1 LQHVLVVAL
10 QGKHLAP
17 KSKLL
22 HGSFQYRLHSRPII
36 FICCLCCVFVAR
48 YQQLL
53 GSCAGLL
60 EDLLQLH
67 TAAASQHPAAA
78 AALAAGSQPGEQQQQ
93 QQQAA
98 GAAAGR
104 KRSHAAA
111 SASDQQPQQ
120 AAGAGGLG
128 EALWAQVE
136 GAVTGLAPFR
146 DAALDKWHRRTV
158 LSSGGAA
165 LSGNSLR
172 ALQQGVSKQVATLLA
187 DPTKVVRRSQ
197 LPVSLAPRPLGALPQ
212 QQQRQ
217 QASTPGAAGLDVAGG
232 EDDRDAETYDDGD
245 FYQQLLKELLESSGE
260 GARAAAGARAPKRR
274 KVVDRRASKGRKIR
288 WVCCNPLGRETRL
301 VQPQL
306 LSHSCVCLGA
316 APRLTASIPQAC
328 VQLLPSHVYS

>member
-1 LQHVLVVAL
+1 V
-10 QGKHLAP
+10 P
-17 KSKLL
+17 
-22 HGSFQYRLHSRPII
+22 
-36 FICCLCCVFVAR
+36 VAR

-67 TAAASQHPAAA
+67 AAAASQHPAAA
-78 AALAAGSQPGEQQQQ
+78 AALAAASQPGDPQQQQ
-93 QQQAA
+93 QQQPA

-111 SASDQQPQQ
+111 SASDQQQQ
-120 AAGAGGLG
+120 QQGGSGGGLG
-128 EALWAQVE
+128 EALWARVE

-197 LPVSLAPRPLGALPQ
+197 LPTSLAPRPLGALPQ
-212 QQQRQ
+212 QQQQ
-217 QASTPGAAGLDVAGG
+217 LGGGHSGMPGTAGTTIAGG
-232 EDDRDAETYDDGD
+232 EDDRDPETYDDGD

-288 WVCCNPLGRETRL
+288 WVAASLLGSACAAMCS
-301 VQPQL
+301 VAC
-306 LSHSCVCLGA
+306 SGA
-316 APRLTASIPQAC
+316 AAVPLTLVHAAGTRC
-328 VQLLPSHVYS
+328 L